1 MDIGFKILNQLI
13 LLGLVFISASAVVT
27 IHEFAHAF
35 VSWKLGDKLPKF
47 NKRLTLN
54 PSSHIDI
61 VGIFFMMTTGFG
73 WGKSVETSPRN
84 YKDKQKGTILAGLA
98 GSLVS
103 LALAILVLIPI
114 SVLKQQSLAN
124 ELKLSIPAA
133 TYLGAFLSYIARFS
147 FNLAFISL
155 LPINPFDGFM
165 IWGKI
170 IKPKIQ
176 FVILQYQ
183 SMIFTMLLLIILIIP
198 DFLQALIS
206 PVTGI
211 FEWSIGSIVRLI
223 L

>member
-1 MDIGFKILNQLI
+1 MDIGSKIVNQLI
-13 LLGLVFISASAVVT
+13 LLGLVFLSACAVIT
-27 IHEFAHAF
+27 IHEFVHAF
-35 VSWKLGDKLPKF
+35 ASWKFGDKLPKF

-54 PSSHIDI
+54 PASHIDI
-61 VGIFFMMTTGFG
+61 VGLIFMMATGFG

-84 YKDKQKGTILAGLA
+84 YKDKQKGTILVGLA
-98 GSLVS
+98 GPLVS
-103 LALAILVLIPI
+103 LILAILVLIPFYI
-114 SVLKQQSLAN
+114 IKQ
-124 ELKLSIPAA
+124 KSILGEFVPAGN
-133 TYLGAFLSYIARFS
+133 YIEVFLQYIYNFS

-183 SMIFTMLLLIILIIP
+183 SMIFTMFLLIILIMP
-198 DFLQALIS
+198 DFLQVLIS

-211 FEWSIGSIVRLI
+211 FKWSIANIVSLI